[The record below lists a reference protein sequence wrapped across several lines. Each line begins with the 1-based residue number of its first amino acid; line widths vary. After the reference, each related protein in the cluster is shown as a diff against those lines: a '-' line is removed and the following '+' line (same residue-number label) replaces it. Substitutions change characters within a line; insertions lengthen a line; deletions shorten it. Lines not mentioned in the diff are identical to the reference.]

1 LAPAAARAGAPPA
14 GNLDDLSIKLQGTAN
29 GALDMQ
35 AKQAYTVDYIAF
47 PADGTKQAYDLS
59 GRMEAQA
66 IMDRIYNEDPSYWP
80 YGLGIPGHDG
90 VYLIRDKMTKQA
102 VGFVGWQ
109 QMMEGGRLIG
119 SYSIGILPE

>member
-1 LAPAAARAGAPPA
+1 MNPDRLTKIATVLQKATN
-14 GNLDDLSIKLQGTAN
+14 NLKLSDRPSGKRIQPVRVMSTPSSAELLQQKRENEG
-29 GALDMQ
+29 DCQ
-35 AKQAYTVDYIAF
+35 AKQAYVVDYIAF

-90 VYLIRDKMTKQA
+90 VYLIRDRMTK
-102 VGFVGWQ
+102 
-109 QMMEGGRLIG
+109 
-119 SYSIGILPE
+119 